1 MFVKEA
7 TKPGQQLDDES
18 GLALLRLQIWTFVVN
33 LPPLL
38 PCCHSAVP
46 QHRQT
51 STDHRHFP
59 KIR

>member
-33 LPPLL
+33 LPLL
-38 PCCHSAVP
+38 LCCHPAVP

-51 STDHRHFP
+51 STDHRHLL